1 MSIDDLPT
9 YHCLSIRKRILLQ
22 SQLKAA
28 AVNPQTTPYPP
39 TTSEML
45 GQNNNAIVAAP
56 LEVRKMEEQQKLQ
69 LSLKD
74 LTEKEFPVRLI
85 NVLEYY

>member
-45 GQNNNAIVAAP
+45 GQNNNAIVAADSP
-56 LEVRKMEEQQKLQ
+56 AIKAGRVKLA
-69 LSLKD
+69 
-74 LTEKEFPVRLI
+74 P
-85 NVLEYY
+85 